1 MVHSSVWG
9 CGVEIDTEQSWTQHT
24 AHQVVIGPGRKIK
37 QSEGKVHAEC
47 VTGVGELL
55 FKLSTTFWVTYTLYR
70 ILAKHITPEPG
81 HLGQIH
87 LGCTCNSCVNVLLI
101 CCCITN
107 YPNILWLKIIMI
119 YFTHESVHREF
130 GQYRRN
136 CSSVYM
142 MSGAFPGCPEQLGAR
157 AMTTGARWA
166 SVLLHVAPPPGSL
179 QPPPSMMAS
188 RCLRALRASILR
200 DRKWK
205 LPNSWGQDPN
215 TGKASLLPYSISQS
229 RQVYWEM
236 TPFTGRVSKNLW
248 TFLLCQNV
256 LRPAPWFLHTS
267 ISSTVNMHN
276 NRIYLIDLLENLIS

>member
-1 MVHSSVWG
+1 M
-9 CGVEIDTEQSWTQHT
+9 EIDTKQSWTQRT

-119 YFTHESVHREF
+119 YFTHESVHWEF

-157 AMTTGARWA
+157 AMTTGAR
-166 SVLLHVAPPPGSL
+166 
-179 QPPPSMMAS
+179 
-188 RCLRALRASILR
+188 
-200 DRKWK
+200 
-205 LPNSWGQDPN
+205 
-215 TGKASLLPYSISQS
+215 
-229 RQVYWEM
+229 
-236 TPFTGRVSKNLW
+236 
-248 TFLLCQNV
+248 
-256 LRPAPWFLHTS
+256 
-267 ISSTVNMHN
+267 
-276 NRIYLIDLLENLIS
+276 